1 MFQRVAVLLM
11 FFQSE
16 CIIQHWWLFVYFC
29 IKAALLFKVSFEKRQ
44 AVEVVC
50 MLAAFHLLDYVTKLI
65 PFMNLLY
72 WYVNVTYFLFGI
84 EEKYLSLNLMM
95 LPIPSV
101 NKSIVVTYLS
111 FDKDYWGSAGRKRRL
126 IIRI

>member
-1 MFQRVAVLLM
+1 
-11 FFQSE
+11 
-16 CIIQHWWLFVYFC
+16 
-29 IKAALLFKVSFEKRQ
+29 
-44 AVEVVC
+44 

-111 FDKDYWGSAGRKRRL
+111 FDKDYWGSAGRKKRL

>member
-1 MFQRVAVLLM
+1 
-11 FFQSE
+11 
-16 CIIQHWWLFVYFC
+16 
-29 IKAALLFKVSFEKRQ
+29 
-44 AVEVVC
+44 

-111 FDKDYWGSAGRKRRL
+111 FNKDY
-126 IIRI
+126 